1 MATVEVSGVSVFQLC
16 LTLCDPRD
24 CIPPGSSV
32 HGILQVQEYRSGLP
46 CSPSGDLPK
55 PGTKPRSLAS
65 PALAGGFFTTSASWE
80 ALKVSDHS
88 GLIPSW
94 TNGSR
99 EGFEEGEIYFQE
111 LPIQCAIAHNAV
123 QLEEPKETG
132 STLMS
137 NLIRK

>member
-1 MATVEVSGVSVFQLC
+1 MEFSRQEHWSRLSF
-16 LTLCDPRD
+16 
-24 CIPPGSSV
+24 PP
-32 HGILQVQEYRSGLP
+32 L
-46 CSPSGDLPK
+46 GDLPD
-55 PGTKPRSLAS
+55 PRIEPTSLAS

-94 TNGSR
+94 TNGNR

-111 LPIQCAIAHNAV
+111 LPIQCTIAHNTV